1 VVLSGGSGDGCNA
14 QFSGTLAHFACNIWK
29 MAEASTLNCP
39 MCGAATR
46 SDAPNCGHCGA
57 RLATVACPS
66 CFGMI
71 FEGSRFCG
79 LCGARVE
86 REVGEET
93 VFPCPRC
100 DGHPALTR
108 ITIGKAMLNECGK
121 CHGLWV
127 DKFSFEQ
134 ICTDR
139 EQQAAIL
146 GPAIKV
152 PPPVGREKVRYIRC
166 PECDELMQ
174 RMNFAGASG
183 VVIDLCRQHG
193 SWFDDKELQRIIEFI
208 RSGGIDRIREKKLAE
223 LKDAE
228 RRLKAERDRS
238 SQWDPGEPSYRE
250 RRNTDA
256 FDAIWATGELLF
268 HFLTKR

>member
-1 VVLSGGSGDGCNA
+1 
-14 QFSGTLAHFACNIWK
+14 

-152 PPPVGREKVRYIRC
+152 PPPVAREKVRYIRC